1 MTNKRRTSVYCY
13 GVSLGANILGLYLEK
28 AGEKA
33 KHYLDGALLYATP
46 WSTKTMNPFF
56 VNNLFGLYHKVI
68 GLGLN
73 GVIKTQLPQLK
84 KVMTPEDYQWISN
97 VLATN
102 NDGLRHLDRHIYV
115 KMFGYKDLQD
125 YYDKVSLC
133 NAIDAIKVPTF
144 AFGAMDDNLCHD
156 ACIPRAK
163 M

>member
-1 MTNKRRTSVYCY
+1 
-13 GVSLGANILGLYLEK
+13 
-28 AGEKA
+28 
-33 KHYLDGALLYATP
+33 
-46 WSTKTMNPFF
+46 MNPFF
-56 VNNLFGLYHKVI
+56 VNNFFGLYHKVI

-84 KVMTPEDYQWISN
+84 KVMTPEEYQWISN

-144 AFGAMDDNLCHD
+144 AFGAVDDNLCHD

-163 M
+163 MQAKGSNVFLATSTYGAHATHLSGTLKITPWC